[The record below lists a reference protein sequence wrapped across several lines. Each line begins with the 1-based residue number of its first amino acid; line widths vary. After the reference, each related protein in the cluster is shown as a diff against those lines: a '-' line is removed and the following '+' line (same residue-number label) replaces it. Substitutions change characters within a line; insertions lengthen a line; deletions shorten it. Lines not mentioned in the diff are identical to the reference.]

1 MLIVHIISTQDT
13 KDFDKIYEDLE
24 FDSKVSI
31 LINPSK
37 SLLVQAIIDEKGTI
51 VFIGHGTEYGLLNRS
66 LDGYIVDSKMVQ
78 YLRGK
83 KIVGIWCNASTFA
96 NKYDLEGFFTSMFI
110 SNSKEL
116 LDCGFPIFYGCNLEI
131 ARENKL
137 FSTRLNELLKGNKDI
152 TQWADILREASA
164 DSQHRFVH
172 YNYEALY
179 SSE

>member
-24 FDSKVSI
+24 FDSRVSI

-37 SLLVQAIIDEKGTI
+37 SLLVKAIIDEKDTI

-66 LDGYIVDSKMVQ
+66 LDGYLVDSEMVQ

-96 NKYDLEGFFTSMFI
+96 SKYDIEGFFTSMFI

-116 LDCGFPIFYGCNLEI
+116 LDCGFPIFYEI
-131 ARENKL
+131 GRA
-137 FSTRLNELLKGNKDI
+137 
-152 TQWADILREASA
+152 
-164 DSQHRFVH
+164 HV
-172 YNYEALY
+172 
-179 SSE
+179 